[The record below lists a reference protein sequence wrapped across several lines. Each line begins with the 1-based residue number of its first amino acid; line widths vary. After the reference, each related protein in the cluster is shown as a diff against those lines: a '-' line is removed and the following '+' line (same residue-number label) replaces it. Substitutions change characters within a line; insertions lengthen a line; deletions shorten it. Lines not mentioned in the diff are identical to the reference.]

1 VAAGARGGLRKGE
14 GRADVAHGGKFF
26 DPALP
31 TELLT
36 DASRL
41 KGLGYALIQRD
52 ESGMRLI
59 KCGSRSLSPAET
71 RYATIELEALAIH
84 WAIASCRFYL
94 MGGPE
99 VQGGDGPQAAHPH
112 VHDAVGRRRERQGPA
127 VPREDDAAELRGGLV
142 ARQEPRDRRR
152 ACPGP
157 RYSTRRRRRRP
168 HVCAVKAEDPI
179 LQDLYDAAE
188 EDESIRR

>member
-1 VAAGARGGLRKGE
+1 MQMGSEVRFAGHVISEGVKPEPEKVAALENFPAPTDATGYVHSWAWRCSWADSCPTSPISRSPSGPLLKKNAVFLWLPEHEEAFARVKEALTSPMVVNSSTK
-14 GRADVAHGGKFF
+14 
-26 DPALP
+26 ALP

-41 KGLGYALIQRD
+41 KGLGYALIQRE

-94 MGGPE
+94 MGGP
-99 VQGGDGPQAAHPH
+99 GS
-112 VHDAVGRRRERQGPA
+112 RW
-127 VPREDDAAELRGGLV
+127 
-142 ARQEPRDRRR
+142 
-152 ACPGP
+152 
-157 RYSTRRRRRRP
+157 
-168 HVCAVKAEDPI
+168 
-179 LQDLYDAAE
+179 
-188 EDESIRR
+188 